1 MAETLFANFSAHS
14 WHNSHYSFILRKEVC
29 LSVAQEP
36 NHPTVFPL
44 HEQLPAAMILAGVGG
59 YMDAFSYLLHG
70 NVFSSLQSGNV
81 ILLGIHLA
89 RGQWASSG
97 HYLLPLAAFYLGAFL
112 ITIIARYVHRPG
124 QRRTHL
130 VGVITEIIILL
141 AVALFGA
148 HLPDTVVIAMMSF
161 TAAIQLSIFR
171 KMKGQPYTTTM
182 TTGNIQAS
190 AAHLANAAMGTG
202 QHAGQRSRDRL
213 AVALGFGLGAFL
225 SASLVPVLGQHAIIG
240 GAALLV
246 IILVLLLREQR

>member
-1 MAETLFANFSAHS
+1 MAQLTA
-14 WHNSHYSFILRKEVC
+14 
-29 LSVAQEP
+29 
-36 NHPTVFPL
+36 NHPPVFPL

-59 YMDAFSYLLHG
+59 FMDAYSYLLHG

-112 ITIIARYVHRPG
+112 ITWFARYVHKPG
-124 QRRTHL
+124 QRRTHI
-130 VGVITEIIILL
+130 VGVSAEIFVLL
-141 AVALFGA
+141 LTAIFANR
-148 HLPDTVVIAMMSF
+148 LPDTVVIAMMSF
-161 TAAIQLSIFR
+161 TAAIQLSVFR

-190 AAHLANAAMGTG
+190 AANLANAAMGA
-202 QHAGQRSRDRL
+202 QPNAAHRSWDRF

-225 SASLVPVLGQHAIIG
+225 SASLVPFLGQHAIIG
-240 GAALLV
+240 GVLLLG
-246 IILVLLLREQR
+246 IILLLLLREKPTD

>member
-1 MAETLFANFSAHS
+1 MAQH
-14 WHNSHYSFILRKEVC
+14 
-29 LSVAQEP
+29 P
-36 NHPTVFPL
+36 NHPPVFPL

-97 HYLLPLAAFYLGAFL
+97 HYLLPLAAFYLGAFF
-112 ITIIARYVHRPG
+112 ITLLAPYVHKPG
-124 QRRTHL
+124 QRRTHII
-130 VGVITEIIILL
+130 GVSIEIIILL
-141 AVALFGA
+141 LTVLFGA
-148 HLPDTVVIAMMSF
+148 RLPDTVVIAMMSF
-161 TAAIQLSIFR
+161 TAAIQLSVFR

-190 AAHLANAAMGTG
+190 AAHLANAALGTSTL
-202 QHAGQRSRDRL
+202 AGHRSWDRI

-225 SASLVPVLGQHAIIG
+225 SASLVPLLGQHAIIG
-240 GAALLV
+240 GAGLLV
-246 IILVLLLREQR
+246 IVLILLLREKPELTA